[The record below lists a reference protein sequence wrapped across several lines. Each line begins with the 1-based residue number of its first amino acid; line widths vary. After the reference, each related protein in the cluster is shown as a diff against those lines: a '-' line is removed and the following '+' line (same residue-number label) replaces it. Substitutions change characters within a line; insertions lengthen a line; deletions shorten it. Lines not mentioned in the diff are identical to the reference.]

1 LKSSTPRNFGTGLK
15 DWEATTSKIQGRSF
29 IQKISSGRAIMKR
42 VIKKRWIGAG
52 LVFSFCFLLSC
63 SGLGKPQTSKF
74 ILLSSTIG
82 PIDAGIVGLLENEF
96 EKDTGIRVRH
106 VGSGTGAALDI
117 ARKGNVDLVLVH
129 AKSLEEKF
137 VNEGFGTERIDLMYN
152 DFVIV
157 GPSDDPA
164 GIKGIKLATEALRKI
179 SEKKATFIS
188 RGDKSGTHVA
198 EMELWGKAG
207 IKPSGSWYVVYEK
220 GATGNV
226 PTLRYTDEKSAYT
239 VIDRAT
245 YLTLKTQIKLAV
257 LVEKDEALLNYMSLI
272 TVNPQKFSK
281 VNYGDVM
288 VFVKWLT
295 SPKKGQR
302 IIRDFGKDKY
312 GTSLFFPNS
321 KEWRMAQGTKN

>member
-1 LKSSTPRNFGTGLK
+1 MFSLCFVLSC
-15 DWEATTSKIQGRSF
+15 
-29 IQKISSGRAIMKR
+29 
-42 VIKKRWIGAG
+42 AG
-52 LVFSFCFLLSC
+52 LS
-63 SGLGKPQTSKF
+63 KPQTSKF

-82 PIDAGIVGLLENEF
+82 PIDAGIVGALEDAF
-96 EKDTGIRVRH
+96 EKDTDIRVRH
-106 VGSGTGAALDI
+106 LGSGTGAALDI

-137 VNEGFGTERIDLMYN
+137 VQEGFGTERIDLMYN

-164 GIKGIKLATEALRKI
+164 GIKGMKLATEALKKIFERKV
-179 SEKKATFIS
+179 TFIS

-207 IKPSGSWYVVYEK
+207 IKPSGSWYVIYEK

-226 PTLRYTDEKSAYT
+226 PTLRYADEKSAYT

-245 YLTLKTQIKLAV
+245 YLTLKTQIKLAI
-257 LVEKDEALLNYMSLI
+257 LVEKDEALLNYMTLI
-272 TVNPQKFSK
+272 PVNPQKFPK

-288 VFVKWLT
+288 VFVKWST
-295 SPKKGQR
+295 SPEKGQK
-302 IIRDFGKDKY
+302 IIRDFGKEKY
-312 GTSLFFPNS
+312 GNPLFFPNS
-321 KEWRMAQGTKN
+321 KEWRSLQGKKN

>member
-1 LKSSTPRNFGTGLK
+1 MT
-15 DWEATTSKIQGRSF
+15 
-29 IQKISSGRAIMKR
+29 
-42 VIKKRWIGAG
+42 KKWVSVG
-52 LVFSFCFLLSC
+52 LVCLLGCALSC
-63 SGLGKPQTSKF
+63 SGLEKTKTSKF

-82 PIDAGIVGLLENEF
+82 PIDSGIVGLLEDEF
-96 EKDTGIRVRH
+96 EKETGIRVRH
-106 VGSGTGAALDI
+106 VGAGTGAALDI
-117 ARKGNVDLVLVH
+117 AKKGNVDLVLVH

-137 VNEGFGTERIDLMYN
+137 VNEGFGTERIDLMFN

-157 GPSDDPA
+157 GPPGDPA
-164 GIKGIKLATEALRKI
+164 GIKGMKLATEALKKI
-179 SEKKATFIS
+179 SEKKVTFIS

-207 IKPSGSWYVVYEK
+207 IKPSGSWYGIYEK
-220 GATGNV
+220 VAIGNV

-245 YLTLKTQIKLAV
+245 YLTLKGQIKLDV
-257 LVEKDEALLNYMSLI
+257 LVEKDEALLNYMTLI
-272 TVNPQKFSK
+272 PVNPQKFPK
-281 VNYGDVM
+281 VNYEDAI

-312 GTSLFFPNS
+312 GSPLFFPNS
-321 KEWRMAQGTKN
+321 KEWRAAQGIKN